1 MPKKIVIKIKAGDG
15 AHDFTMPLDFEPA
28 NYYCCMMPGDPL
40 QIKVRTTDAKPVREV
55 LDSLEHMYDDLYGG
69 E

>member
-1 MPKKIVIKIKAGDG
+1 MEP
-15 AHDFTMPLDFEPA
+15 HDFSTPLDFGPA

-40 QIKVRTTDAKPVREV
+40 RIKVRTTDAKPVREV